1 MLKIFN
7 IYYVPQCSHFSALVE
22 LTADGRCGETYQ
34 RVEHLCGKSAPED
47 PYGTRRVKVG
57 NSINV

>member
-1 MLKIFN
+1 MFQNVRI
-7 IYYVPQCSHFSALVE
+7 SAALVE
-22 LTADGRCGETYQ
+22 LELMVGVRRPTQ